1 MPRPVHLLLK
11 GQTFDSLLSVLLG
24 HFFPETMNAIGKK
37 QKQKQSKGKEIR
49 KATQE
54 QTWLNISKYYFI
66 TYEVR
71 SLN

>member
-54 QTWLNISKYYFI
+54 QT
-66 TYEVR
+66 
-71 SLN
+71 